1 MPGMGRAA
9 NFERPFVPA
18 LYDLDVRVTSRLV
31 WGTSVAEQAR
41 FAAAVIGGA
50 TGPVLEVPVGT
61 GLVTRK
67 ALRAS
72 GRRSAGSAARLAGCR
87 ERRSGDPEGAAGV
100 GAPVHR
106 LSGAVGGVRRAAAS
120 DAPLLVAVDLS
131 AAVLRRARRRLGD
144 QAVYVRADVAHL
156 PFRAEAFHA
165 VHSGNG
171 FHLFPEPAAAAT
183 ELARTARPDS
193 PVAITTWTDQGR
205 WLARR
210 VQRLLARVDA
220 VNRPRSA
227 AEHIRTFAE
236 AGLRQQSAQL
246 GGTVLRWSGRRAPN

>member
-18 LYDLDVRVTSRLV
+18 LYDLDVRLTSRLV

-41 FAAAVIGGA
+41 FAAAVIHGA

-67 ALRAS
+67 ALRRAS
-72 GRRSAGSAARLAGCR
+72 RRTSQRSARRSAGVRPAPAT
-87 ERRSGDPEGAAGV
+87 DP
-100 GAPVHR
+100 
-106 LSGAVGGVRRAAAS
+106 
-120 DAPLLVAVDLS
+120 PLLVAVDLS
-131 AAVLRRARRRLGD
+131 AAVLRRARSRLGD

-156 PFRAEAFHA
+156 PFRAAAFHA

-171 FHLFPEPAAAAT
+171 FHLFPDPAAAAT
-183 ELARTARPDS
+183 ELTRTARPGS

-220 VNRPRSA
+220 VNRPRSVSD
-227 AEHIRTFAE
+227 HTRVFAE
-236 AGLRQQSAQL
+236 AGLTEQSAQL
-246 GGTVLRWSGRRAPN
+246 GGTVLRWSGRRAAD